1 MKKKIFNWLP
11 FVVLAVMCAGFVSC
25 GDDDDEIVPVATP
38 AVTPDHSSE
47 SESESDSQQE
57 EQEDTGKEAYD
68 YIVVDGLA
76 YKTFVD
82 GTAEVIAKRSVDGSS
97 KYEGNI
103 DIPKSITLD
112 GIYRVTSIGAWAF
125 YDCSGL
131 TSVTIP
137 NSVTNI
143 GTGAFSL
150 CQSLSSINIPNSVTS
165 IGGSSFEN
173 CSGLT
178 SITIPNSVTSIL
190 WGTFSG
196 CSGLTSIT
204 IPERVTS
211 IGDGAFN
218 GCSSLKSVIIPS
230 NVTSIG
236 DGAFNG
242 CSGLTSITIP
252 EGVTSIGWG
261 AFSYCSSL
269 TSVTCLS
276 EKVPS
281 IGGSVFDGVPQS
293 KATLYVPEV
302 SLNAYKTARQWK
314 EFGNI
319 LSVKGSGG
327 KDDTS
332 AKASYKNGILTIGK
346 VQYKMVSVSGGTFKM
361 GATSEQGY
369 GDDNEKPVHNVTL
382 SSYFIGQTEVTQALW
397 TAVMETNPSNWKG
410 DNLPVEQVS
419 WDDCQ
424 LFITKLN
431 KLTGQNFRLP
441 TEAEWEYAARG
452 GKQSRGYKY
461 SGGSIYN
468 VAWYNGNS
476 NYKTPPVATMR
487 SNELGLYDMSGNV
500 YEWCQDRYDSYRGY
514 SQTNPTG
521 PSTGSARVRRG
532 GCWTT
537 LEDSSYDNCRISSRT
552 YSQPSQQTNRTG
564 FRLAL

>member
-1 MKKKIFNWLP
+1 MKENIFK
-11 FVVLAVMCAGFVSC
+11 FVSFFVLATVCVGFASC
-25 GDDDDEIVPVATP
+25 GDDDDVSPIPRDNQDIEVGGIRYNTTSNGEAT
-38 AVTPDHSSE
+38 
-47 SESESDSQQE
+47 
-57 EQEDTGKEAYD
+57 
-68 YIVVDGLA
+68 
-76 YKTFVD
+76 
-82 GTAEVIAKRSVDGSS
+82 VIGSS
-97 KYEGNI
+97 DNGGYHGVLVLPSAI
-103 DIPKSITLD
+103 SF
-112 GIYRVTSIGAWAF
+112 GGVSYRVVSIG
-125 YDCSGL
+125 D
-131 TSVTIP
+131 
-137 NSVTNI
+137 N
-143 GTGAFSL
+143 AFSF
-150 CQSLSSINIPNSVTS
+150 P
-165 IGGSSFEN
+165 GGLY
-173 CSGLT
+173 LT
-178 SITIPNSVTSIL
+178 SITIPNSVTSIGEGAFEYCSGL
-190 WGTFSG
+190 TSITIGNSVTSIGDWAFSDCSGLTSITIPESVTSIGESAFRDCSGLTSITIPNNVTSILRGTFSG
-196 CSGLTSIT
+196 CSRLTSIT

-211 IGDGAFN
+211 IGDDAFG
-218 GCSSLKSVIIPS
+218 GCSSLKYVIIPS

-236 DGAFNG
+236 FSAF
-242 CSGLTSITIP
+242 I
-252 EGVTSIGWG
+252 
-261 AFSYCSSL
+261 YCSSL

-281 IGGSVFDGVPQS
+281 MGGSVFDGVPQS

-424 LFITKLN
+424 SFITKLN

-476 NYKTPPVATMR
+476 NYKTHPVATMR

-500 YEWCQDRYDSYRGY
+500 YEWCQDWYDSYRGY

-521 PSTGSARVRRG
+521 PSAGSARVRRG

-552 YSQPSQQTNRTG
+552 YSQPSRQTNTTG

>member
-1 MKKKIFNWLP
+1 MKENIFKIVSF
-11 FVVLAVMCAGFVSC
+11 FVLATVCMGLISC
-25 GDDDDEIVPVATP
+25 GDDVEKVVPVVTPAATP
-38 AVTPDHSSE
+38 DQSSE
-47 SESESDSQQE
+47 SESQQE
-57 EQEDTGKEAYD
+57 EQESTGKEAYD
-68 YIVVDGLA
+68 YIVIDGIA

-82 GTAEVIAKRSVDGSS
+82 GTAEVIAKRSDGSS
-97 KYEGNI
+97 RYEGNI
-103 DIPKSITLD
+103 EIPEAITYN
-112 GIYRVTSIGAWAF
+112 GNYRVTSIGSQAF
-125 YDCSGL
+125 FG
-131 TSVTIP
+131 
-137 NSVTNI
+137 
-143 GTGAFSL
+143 
-150 CQSLSSINIPNSVTS
+150 
-165 IGGSSFEN
+165 

-178 SITIPNSVTSIL
+178 SITIPNSVTSISGYAFYRCSGL
-190 WGTFSG
+190 TSVTIPSSVTTIGENAFYDCTSLPVIDNIRYADTYLIGAVDKTKSTYNIKKGTRFIGYGAFWSCSSLATVTIPNSVTSIG
-196 CSGLTSIT
+196 KGAFQDCSGLTSIT
-204 IPERVTS
+204 IPNSVTS
-211 IGDGAFN
+211 ISGYAFY
-218 GCSSLKSVIIPS
+218 
-230 NVTSIG
+230 
-236 DGAFNG
+236 G
-242 CSGLTSITIP
+242 CSGLTSVICLAKEVPDI
-252 EGVTSIGWG
+252 GVE
-261 AFSYCSSL
+261 AFDNVSL
-269 TSVTCLS
+269 ST
-276 EKVPS
+276 
-281 IGGSVFDGVPQS
+281 G
-293 KATLYVPEV
+293 TLYVPEV

-424 LFITKLN
+424 SFITKLN

-461 SGGSIYN
+461 SGGSLYN

-476 NYKTPPVATMR
+476 NYKTHPVATMR

-537 LEDSSYDNCRISSRT
+537 LEDSSYDDCRISSRT
-552 YSQPSQQTNRTG
+552 YSQPSKQSNRIG

>member
-1 MKKKIFNWLP
+1 MKKIFLKRLSF
-11 FVVLAVMCAGFVSC
+11 FVMAVVCIGFASC
-25 GDDDDEIVPVATP
+25 GDDDDVPPIPRDNQDIEVGGIRYNTTSNGEAT
-38 AVTPDHSSE
+38 
-47 SESESDSQQE
+47 
-57 EQEDTGKEAYD
+57 
-68 YIVVDGLA
+68 
-76 YKTFVD
+76 
-82 GTAEVIAKRSVDGSS
+82 VIGSS
-97 KYEGNI
+97 DNGGYHGDLVLPSAI
-103 DIPKSITLD
+103 SFDDVS
-112 GIYRVTSIGAWAF
+112 YRVVSIGDNAF
-125 YDCSGL
+125 
-131 TSVTIP
+131 
-137 NSVTNI
+137 N
-143 GTGAFSL
+143 GTGGL
-150 CQSLSSINIPNSVTS
+150 Y
-165 IGGSSFEN
+165 
-173 CSGLT
+173 LT
-178 SITIPNSVTSIL
+178 SITIPNSVTSIGKWVFGGCRTLTSANIPNSVTSIGNGAFSGCSGLTSIKIPESVTSIGESAFRDCSGLTSITIPNNVTSIL

-196 CSGLTSIT
+196 CSRLTSIT

-218 GCSSLKSVIIPS
+218 GCSGLKSVIIPS

-236 DGAFNG
+236 LSAFIN
-242 CSGLTSITIP
+242 
-252 EGVTSIGWG
+252 
-261 AFSYCSSL
+261 CSSL

-281 IGGSVFDGVPQS
+281 MGGSVFDGVPQS

-327 KDDTS
+327 KDETS

-424 LFITKLN
+424 SFITKLN

-476 NYKTPPVATMR
+476 NYKTHPVATMR

-521 PSTGSARVRRG
+521 PSTGLARVRRG

-552 YSQPSQQTNRTG
+552 YSQPSQQTNKTG